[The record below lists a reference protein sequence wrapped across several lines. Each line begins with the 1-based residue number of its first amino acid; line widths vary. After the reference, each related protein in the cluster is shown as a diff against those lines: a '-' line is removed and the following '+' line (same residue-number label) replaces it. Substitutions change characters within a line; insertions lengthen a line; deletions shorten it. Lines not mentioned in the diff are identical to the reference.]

1 MARKFFSNNVLEEV
15 IRNGE
20 SLGLDSIDDP
30 TDFEV
35 EKPQNQEKDGLDS
48 FE

>member
-20 SLGLDSIDDP
+20 SLGVDSIDDP
-30 TDFEV
+30 ADFGFE
-35 EKPQNQEKDGLDS
+35 EPQNQEKDGLDS
-48 FE
+48 F